1 MNSYDAIKESRT
13 WLPST
18 GPHPILKKLKEGK
31 ENNEAGWL
39 RKEVKKALKLPSTP
53 IGQFEMTE
61 VAGLDSLRY
70 DTHTGCNGNQED
82 TSQQHTTTSI
92 VKVQSVTCF
101 ENIISTMIRTTYLQ

>member
-53 IGQFEMTE
+53 IGQFEMNE
-61 VAGLDSLRY
+61 VGGLDSLRY
-70 DTHTGCNGNQED
+70 DTLGATVIKKIHHN
-82 TSQQHTTTSI
+82 SI
-92 VKVQSVTCF
+92 PRRPLSKSKV
-101 ENIISTMIRTTYLQ
+101 